1 MTSRIKTNAI
11 WAGLCSFFSSDLEG
25 IKIFSWDAKIIVA
38 LDTAYC
44 TRGSPGSDFGVTH
57 ASILIFQH
65 P

>member
-38 LDTAYC
+38 LDTVSIVLGDHLAL
-44 TRGSPGSDFGVTH
+44 TLGSLMP
-57 ASILIFQH
+57 AS
-65 P
+65 